1 MFVIAVCIGVLSYLI
16 MTLGLLGILT
26 ISSLMLLVTVFL
38 FFLIFFISPL
48 LSPLKLR
55 GDTVRR
61 GDTWFLVVLFIQAV
75 INLIGALGPEL
86 GFDALWYHTT
96 IPKLWLAQNK
106 ITFLGGDYYY
116 SGLPKLIDMFYV
128 FPISQLIHFGFGI
141 LCLLV
146 IYKLARKYLDHMGS
160 LLACVIFY
168 SNLVVGWQ
176 SITAYIDLGRTFFE
190 ILALYLF
197 LEKKYLQTSIVLGLA
212 ISTKILAVGSL
223 AIFAIL
229 GLPTFYF
236 LISIF
241 IVSPWLIFNWINTGN
256 PVYPIFSGYPLDWNF
271 SINILRL
278 ADPINPLYVM
288 VLPLLITPPFPP
300 LKLRGGIKEGDIKTL
315 VIYCALS
322 FMVWTLTPHTGGG
335 RFLLP
340 YLPAWS
346 VLAAILIRKNK
357 FFIGMALVLAII
369 SIGYRGLANTKYL
382 PYLFGLQT
390 KQEFLD
396 KYLLYSKPYLR

>member
-1 MFVIAVCIGVLSYLI
+1 MFILAVCIGVLSYLI

-38 FFLIFFISPL
+38 VFLIFWR
-48 LSPLKLR
+48 LKIYKH
-55 GDTVRR
+55 
-61 GDTWFLVVLFIQAV
+61 WFLVVLFIQAV

-146 IYKLARKYLDHMGS
+146 IYKLARKYLDHTGS

-197 LEKKYLQTSIVLGLA
+197 VEKKYLQTSIVLGLA
-212 ISTKILAVGSL
+212 VSSKILAVGSVL
-223 AIFAIL
+223 IFIVL
-229 GLPTFYF
+229 GLP
-236 LISIF
+236 ISYIIYPIS
-241 IVSPWLIFNWINTGN
+241 IVSPWLIFNWVSTGN
-256 PVYPIFSGYPLDWNF
+256 PIYPIFSGYPLDWNF

-288 VLPLLITPPFPP
+288 VLPLIFFVKKIPRVL
-300 LKLRGGIKEGDIKTL
+300 L
-315 VIYCALS
+315 VYCGLGFVIWS
-322 FMVWTLTPHTGGG
+322 LTPHTGGG

-346 VLAAILIRKNK
+346 ILAAILIRKNK